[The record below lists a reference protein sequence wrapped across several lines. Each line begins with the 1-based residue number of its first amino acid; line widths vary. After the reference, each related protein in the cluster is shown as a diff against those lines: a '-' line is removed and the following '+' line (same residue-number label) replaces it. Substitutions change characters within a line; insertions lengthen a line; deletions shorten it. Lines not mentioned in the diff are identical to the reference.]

1 MCSSPKGSSQC
12 FRQTKKKEF
21 SHSEYEEHASMM
33 RRASAV
39 YDRIEKEKA
48 ERRQAIANQ
57 QTEVEVEIKNVLKD
71 EGNVQSSRFLSIKT
85 FLLQPLF

>member
-21 SHSEYEEHASMM
+21 SRSEYEEHASMM

-39 YDRIEKEKA
+39 YDRIEQEKA

-57 QTEVEVEIKNVLKD
+57 HAEVDIEIKKCLKNED
-71 EGNVQSSRFLSIKT
+71 NVQTGRFSSIKT
-85 FLLQPLF
+85 FFLQPIF